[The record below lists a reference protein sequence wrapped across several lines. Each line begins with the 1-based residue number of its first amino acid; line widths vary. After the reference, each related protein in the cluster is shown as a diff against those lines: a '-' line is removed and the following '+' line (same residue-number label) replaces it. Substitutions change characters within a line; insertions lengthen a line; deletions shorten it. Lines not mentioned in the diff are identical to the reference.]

1 VKEPL
6 AAGRYP
12 GSPVL
17 AGTGLRLRVSAGL
30 GPDFPCTQ
38 ANAVVAR
45 PSHAARGGVKARD
58 SQARR
63 SGTVAAMAW
72 TWRYEKAD
80 GSSVEVEPASPSF
93 PTQGD
98 AETWVGEVWRDLLA
112 AGVDAVTLLEDQRT
126 VYGPMSLHPPTG

>member
-1 VKEPL
+1 
-6 AAGRYP
+6 
-12 GSPVL
+12 
-17 AGTGLRLRVSAGL
+17 
-30 GPDFPCTQ
+30 
-38 ANAVVAR
+38 
-45 PSHAARGGVKARD
+45 
-58 SQARR
+58 
-63 SGTVAAMAW
+63 MAW

-80 GSSVEVEPASPSF
+80 GSSVEVDPACPSF